1 MRLVLFLVFSLF
13 LFSCN
18 NNKQTGAV
26 VSSDTINTA
35 GPQLSSPL
43 RPGENIV
50 LNQPYTDTLE
60 FIEFNDDGDY
70 YLCFVKKNRDTI
82 GLIYDGAYNFVRGD
96 EIAINWK
103 MDSIRYAGDSE
114 VPDYTEFLVAAKRI
128 KGLTLTDKNIN
139 FLSRTKKY
147 DAAIK
152 DSLNTIVLNQT
163 YCKTITD
170 PEKAALAYV
179 ATFVGN
185 ECSWDGH
192 ATPERTN
199 LKCKILSAL
208 DLGYQCSNTHLDFL
222 KHWFSKDNTVLTEL
236 QNCPTTPD
244 GATIQDSFENINII
258 TKGNNIHIT
267 YTVQAINVREGK
279 SRTWTETNQFRFA
292 TDHLQLIKKDKS
304 EVRETGFGISGN

>member
-1 MRLVLFLVFSLF
+1 MKYIIVLLLLSL
-13 LFSCN
+13 LACN
-18 NNKQTGAV
+18 NHSNNDQQPATK
-26 VSSDTINTA
+26 SDSITA
-35 GPQLSSPL
+35 FTVSSPL
-43 RPGENIV
+43 RPGEKIA

-60 FIEFNDDGDY
+60 FIGFNDDGDY

-114 VPDYTEFLVAAKRI
+114 VLDYTEFLVSAKRI
-128 KGLTLTDKNIN
+128 KGLTLTDKNVN

-147 DAAIK
+147 DATIK
-152 DSLNTIVLNQT
+152 DSLNTIVLNEA

-185 ECSWDGH
+185 ECSWDGQ

-208 DLGYQCSNTHLDFL
+208 DLGYQCSNTHLGFL
-222 KHWFSKDNTVLTEL
+222 KYWFNKDNTVLTEL

-244 GATIQDSFENINII
+244 GATIQDSFENISIM
-258 TKGNNIHIT
+258 TKGNNIDIT
-267 YTVQAINVREGK
+267 YTVQAINIREGK
-279 SRTWTETNQFRFA
+279 SWTWTETDQFWFN

-304 EVRETGFGISGN
+304 AVKETGFSISGN

>member
-1 MRLVLFLVFSLF
+1 MRLILFLSFSLF

-18 NNKQTGAV
+18 NNKQTAAV
-26 VSSDTINTA
+26 STGTINTT

-60 FIEFNDDGDY
+60 FIKFNDDGDY
-70 YLCFVKKNRDTI
+70 YLCFVKKNTDTI
-82 GLIYDGAYNFVRGD
+82 GLIYDSEYHFVRGD
-96 EIAINWK
+96 EIAITWK

-114 VPDYTEFLVAAKRI
+114 VLDYTAFLVAAKRI
-128 KGLTLTDKNIN
+128 KGLTLTDKNIS
-139 FLSRTKKY
+139 FLSGTKKY
-147 DAAIK
+147 DATIK
-152 DSLNTIVLNQT
+152 DSLNTMVINEA

-185 ECSWDGH
+185 ECSWDGQ
-192 ATPERTN
+192 ATPERSN

-208 DLGYQCSNTHLDFL
+208 DLGYQCSHTHLDFL
-222 KHWFSKDNTVLTEL
+222 KYWFRKDNTVLQEL

-244 GATIQDSFENINII
+244 GATIQDSFKNINIT
-258 TKGNNIHIT
+258 TKGNTINIT
-267 YTVQAINVREGK
+267 YTVEAINIREGK
-279 SRTWTETNQFRFA
+279 SWSWTETDQFRFD
-292 TDHLQLIKKDKS
+292 TDHIQLIKKDKS
-304 EVRETGFGISGN
+304 AVKETSFVISGN

>member
-1 MRLVLFLVFSLF
+1 MKYITVLLLVSL
-13 LFSCN
+13 LACN
-18 NNKQTGAV
+18 NHSNNGQQPATK
-26 VSSDTINTA
+26 SDSITA
-35 GPQLSSPL
+35 FTVTTPL

-50 LNQPYTDTLE
+50 LNQTYTDTLE
-60 FIEFNDDGDY
+60 FIEFNDEGDY
-70 YLCFVKKNRDTI
+70 YLCFVKKNKDTI
-82 GLIYDGAYNFVRGD
+82 GLIYDSEYNFVRGD
-96 EIAINWK
+96 EIAVNWK

-114 VPDYTEFLVAAKRI
+114 VLDYTEFLVSAKRI

-147 DAAIK
+147 DATVK
-152 DSLNTIVLNQT
+152 DSVNSMVINEA
-163 YCKTITD
+163 YCKNITD

-185 ECSWDGH
+185 ECSWDGQ

-208 DLGYQCSNTHLDFL
+208 GLGYQCSNTHLDFL
-222 KHWFSKDNTVLTEL
+222 RYWFSKDNTVLPEL

-244 GATIQDSFENINII
+244 GATIQDSFENISIM
-258 TKGNNIHIT
+258 TKGNNIDIT

-279 SRTWTETNQFRFA
+279 SRTWTETDQFRFN
-292 TDHLQLIKKDKS
+292 TDHIQLIKKDKS
-304 EVRETGFGISGN
+304 AVKETNFIISGN

>member
-1 MRLVLFLVFSLF
+1 MKYIIVLLLLSL
-13 LFSCN
+13 LACN
-18 NNKQTGAV
+18 NHSNNDQQPATK
-26 VSSDTINTA
+26 SDSITA
-35 GPQLSSPL
+35 FTVNSPL
-43 RPGENIV
+43 RPGENLV

-114 VPDYTEFLVAAKRI
+114 VLDYTEFLVSAKRI

-147 DAAIK
+147 DATIN
-152 DSLNTIVLNQT
+152 DSINTMVINEA

-185 ECSWDGH
+185 ECSWDGQ

-208 DLGYQCSNTHLDFL
+208 DLGYQCSNTHLGFL
-222 KHWFSKDNTVLTEL
+222 KYWFSKDNTVLTEL

-244 GATIQDSFENINII
+244 GATIQDSFEDINIT
-258 TKGNNIHIT
+258 TKGNNIDIT
-267 YTVQAINVREGK
+267 YTVQAINIREGK
-279 SRTWTETNQFRFA
+279 SWTWTETDQFRFN

-304 EVRETGFGISGN
+304 TVKETSFTISGN